1 MSKSFKILLR
11 RVCISA
17 AQRQNVKSTHG
28 IHDIDKIRNIGI
40 LAHIDAGKTTT
51 TERMLFYSGR
61 IRNMGEV
68 HHGNTVTDY
77 MAQERDRGITITSAA
92 VMFAWDK
99 HRINLIDTPGH
110 IDFTMEVEQSLNV
123 MDGAIVI
130 LDASAGVE
138 AQTLTVWHQ
147 ADRYNIPRL
156 VYCNKMDRSD
166 GSLPL
171 CLQSL
176 KDKLSVCPLAIQL
189 PIRDNGRLTGVVDLL
204 NLEKCLWSGDRGEK
218 LTREPLTEGDM
229 LLWHEAKHAREKLTD
244 MLSDIDND
252 LAETVIKLESLDNVS
267 HQHLSEA
274 LRRICLAQKGVPV
287 LCGSSYKNI
296 GVQLLM
302 DAVTDFLP
310 SPNQCRQHKVFS
322 AFQGNL
328 AARAFKVIHD
338 KQRGPIVFFRIY
350 SGKLSKGSK
359 LYNLQQNKWEQ
370 VGKVMIVE
378 ADDFEEVHEIT
389 EGNIAA
395 VTGLKVT
402 VTGDIVSNSVTAFN
416 TAKKALSEEHRTSGS
431 SFEDFGLS
439 AQIPDPVFFCSIE
452 PPSQAYQSELDTALE
467 QLQREDP
474 SLRVNQ
480 NEETGQTI
488 LAGMGELHIDVIKER
503 IRSEYKIDVELG
515 PLQISYKETLT
526 SAVSESHSVSHHI
539 GSGKHNMKVTLTIL
553 PEKKKELLQL
563 DKSKDNAANTA
574 AITVQQMKAIRRGVL
589 AGLAHGPILGAP
601 VVDVNIMLHW
611 LEVGRGTSDTI
622 ISAGVSQCIKKMLSE
637 GSAVLLEPIMM
648 LEVVTDENYL
658 SSVLA
663 DLSRR
668 RTTIKNIDS
677 RGTHKVVTAD
687 TPLSEMLGYA
697 RDLRT
702 LSSGTASFSMEFSFY
717 QQMAPIDQVK
727 AVKTVTGF

>member
-1 MSKSFKILLR
+1 MRFFLR
-11 RVCISA
+11 KVCLSA
-17 AQRQNVKSTHG
+17 IQKQNIKTAHG
-28 IHDIDKIRNIGI
+28 IHDIGKIRNIGI

-77 MAQERDRGITITSAA
+77 MDQERNRGITITSAA
-92 VMFAWDK
+92 VTFAWNK
-99 HRINLIDTPGH
+99 HQINLIDTPGH
-110 IDFTMEVEQSLNV
+110 IDFTMEVEQALNV
-123 MDGAIVI
+123 MDGAVVI

-138 AQTLTVWHQ
+138 AQTLTVWRQ
-147 ADRYNIPRL
+147 ADRYSIPRL

-166 GSLPL
+166 GSLPMS
-171 CLQSL
+171 LQSL
-176 KDKLSVCPLAIQL
+176 HAKLNVCPLAIQL
-189 PIRDNGRLTGVVDLL
+189 PIKDNGKLTGIVDLL
-204 NLEKCLWSGDRGEK
+204 RLEKCLWSGDRGEN
-218 LTREPLTEGDM
+218 LRREPLSEGDGS
-229 LLWHEAKHAREKLTD
+229 LWHEAKRSREKLTD
-244 MLSDIDND
+244 TLSDLDNG
-252 LAETVIKLESLDNVS
+252 LAETVIALESLDNIS

-274 LRRICLAQKGVPV
+274 LRRVCLMQKGVPV

-310 SPNQCRQHKVFS
+310 SPKQCRQHDMFS

-338 KQRGPIVFFRIY
+338 KQRGPVVFFRIY
-350 SGKLSKGSK
+350 SGKMSKGSK
-359 LYNLQQNKWEQ
+359 VYNVKQNKWEQ
-370 VGKVMIVE
+370 TGKVMIVE
-378 ADDFEEVHEIT
+378 ADDFEEVSEIT

-395 VTGLKVT
+395 VTGMKVT
-402 VTGDIVSNSVTAFN
+402 VTGDMVSSSVTAFN
-416 TAKKALSEEHRTSGS
+416 AAKKAWSQKQGASSEEVN
-431 SFEDFGLS
+431 DDYGLS
-439 AQIPDPVFFCSIE
+439 VQIPDPVFFCSIE

-474 SLRVNQ
+474 SLRVSQ

-488 LAGMGELHIDVIKER
+488 LAGMGELHIDIIKER
-503 IRSEYKIDVELG
+503 IRSEYKIDAELG

-526 SAVSESHSVSHHI
+526 NTIKESHSISHQI
-539 GSGKHNMKVTLTIL
+539 GTGKHNMKVTLSIS
-553 PEKKKELLQL
+553 PGKKKELLAL
-563 DKSKDNAANTA
+563 DKSKDNASNTA
-574 AITVQQMKAIRRGVL
+574 AITLQQMKAINRGLL

-622 ISAGVSQCIKKMLSE
+622 ISAGVSQCIKKMMSE
-637 GSAVLLEPIMM
+637 GGTVLLEPIMT

-658 SSVLA
+658 SVVLA

-668 RTTIKNIDS
+668 RAVIEKIDT
-677 RGTHKVVTAD
+677 RGTHKVVRAE

-702 LSSGTASFSMEFSFY
+702 LSSGTANFTMEFATY

-727 AVKTVTGF
+727 AIKAVTGF